1 MTRLH
6 SFLLALALGTSSAF
20 AQTPP
25 RAATHTA
32 RPDSTL
38 PAPSPGAATP
48 DGPAPAPSPGAAPL
62 DTAAPLLPPTLR
74 EDAPARMPEGF
85 PLTTPVVVELE
96 LTLDEAGA
104 VTQATLVGDAPP
116 ELAAA
121 ALDAA
126 RRLRFQPATSGGT
139 PVSVRLPYAYRF
151 EPPAPRALLTGR
163 VRQKGTRKPI
173 AGATLQAGDTTAETD
188 TQGLFRLELPPG
200 KTRLKV
206 SAPGHEP
213 LSVDETLENRQQ
225 LEVLYGL
232 KPLEVNPYETVVRA
246 DRPRTEVSRVT
257 LHDQELREV
266 PGTMGDP
273 FRVVMLMPGVTTL
286 ASGLSYPV
294 VRGVQPAASAFFVDG
309 VRVPFLYHLLV
320 GNAVVHPDFID
331 TLDFQV
337 GVPSA
342 RYGGLL
348 GGAVDAHV
356 SRPREAGVRGS
367 AYLDIIN
374 SGVFLEVPFPET
386 GTTVTAAARISYT
399 GLIVTRVANSI
410 KAPSTYTLPDGQQ
423 YVDQGLPKLYAD
435 YWDYQARVEQRVGD
449 EGRVRLLALG
459 SSDAVGLT
467 ARHPDHASGGVGL
480 LFHRV
485 DVRGRH
491 PLAGGEA
498 EVGLTLGYDRLGLAF
513 TEGGTPEGGTYEL
526 TQGNVA
532 LRTGYTRELSP
543 SLRLESFGQLERRS
557 AGLVATGTFRPV
569 GPVDGKDAYSRP
581 DLLAT
586 FAGVGAQL
594 AWRPAARWTLVPGL
608 RLDSYHG
615 FGLDTFVALEPR
627 LAVRHAL
634 TDALTLK
641 AGAGLYHQ
649 PATVLLPVPA
659 GEMLALERGL
669 QRALQFSA
677 GAEWR
682 PSREWEVSAEAYYNP
697 LLRTLEFNFE
707 DVVSNLR
714 RRGLEAED
722 VQGHGYTYGVELM
735 VRRPL
740 GRHWFGWL
748 TYGFNQSR
756 RYEQYSRLGPN
767 GEALEQAEG
776 YLPYVFEQAHSVN
789 AALSYRF
796 SFATLGAVAHFNTGR
811 PESGQFGY
819 RTRRE
824 GVDSRGEPEWL
835 PVSRDAVGRL
845 PGFFRLDV
853 RASRSWVLDRFILE
867 AYLDVFNITAR
878 SEVVSY
884 EYGFG
889 APAGQPPK
897 LTKKKIAVPVIL
909 PTLGVKGSF

>member
-1 MTRLH
+1 MMPR
-6 SFLLALALGTSSAF
+6 FRPILLALALGICSAS
-20 AQTPP
+20 A
-25 RAATHTA
+25 
-32 RPDSTL
+32 L
-38 PAPSPGAATP
+38 
-48 DGPAPAPSPGAAPL
+48 AAPQSEPAS
-62 DTAAPLLPPTLR
+62 DSASPLVPPTLR
-74 EDAPARMPEGF
+74 EDAPARVPEGF
-85 PLTTPVVVELE
+85 PLTAPVVVQLE
-96 LTLDEAGA
+96 LTLNESGD
-104 VTQATLVGDAPP
+104 VTDATVVGDAPP
-116 ELAAA
+116 ELATA
-121 ALDAA
+121 ALEAA
-126 RRLRFQPATSGGT
+126 HRLRFHPATSGGA
-139 PVSVRLPYAYRF
+139 PASVRLPYSYRF
-151 EPPAPRALLTGR
+151 EPPAPRALITGR

-173 AGATLQAGDTTAETD
+173 AGATVQAGATTAETD
-188 TQGLFRLELPPG
+188 ARGLFRLELPPG
-200 KTRLKV
+200 TTRLKV
-206 SAPGHEP
+206 SAPGHQP
-213 LSVDETLENRQQ
+213 LYLDETLADHQH

-232 KPLEVNPYETVVRA
+232 EPLEVNPYETVVRA
-246 DRPRTEVSRVT
+246 DRPRTEVSRIT

-273 FRVVMLMPGVTTL
+273 FRVIMLMPGVTTL

-331 TLDFQV
+331 SLDFQV

-342 RYGGLL
+342 RYGSLL

-356 SRPREAGVRGS
+356 SRPREDGVRGS

-374 SGVFLEVPFPET
+374 SGAFLEVPFPET

-399 GLIVTRVANSI
+399 GLIVTRVANSLT
-410 KAPSTYTLPDGQQ
+410 APSVYTAPDGTP
-423 YVDQGLPKLYAD
+423 YPDRGEPKIYAD
-435 YWDYQARVEQRVGD
+435 YWDYSARVEQRVGD
-449 EGRVRLLALG
+449 EGRLRLLVMG
-459 SSDAVGLT
+459 SSDAVGIT
-467 ARHPDHASGGVGL
+467 ARLPGQESGGVGL

-485 DVRGRH
+485 DLRGRH

-498 EVGLTLGYDRLGLAF
+498 EVGLTLGYDRLGLNF
-513 TEGGTPEGGTYEL
+513 DEGDNSPGSYEL
-526 TQGNVA
+526 TQGSVA

-543 SLRLESFGQLERRS
+543 SLTFEAFGQLERRS
-557 AGLVATGTFRPV
+557 AGLVATGLFRPV
-569 GPVDGKDAYSRP
+569 GPVDGRDAYSRP
-581 DLLAT
+581 DILAT
-586 FAGVGAQL
+586 FAGVGTQL
-594 AWRPAARWTLVPGL
+594 TWRPAARWTLVPGL
-608 RLDSYHG
+608 RVDSYHG
-615 FGLDTFVALEPR
+615 FGLDTYVALEPR

-669 QRALQFSA
+669 QRAVQLSA

-682 PSREWEVSAEAYYNP
+682 PSQDWELSAEAYFNP
-697 LLRTLEFNFE
+697 LVRTLEFNFE
-707 DVVSNLR
+707 DVVSNVR

-722 VQGHGYTYGVELM
+722 VQGHGYTYGLELM

-756 RYEQYSRLGPN
+756 RFERYSRLGTQ
-767 GEALEQAEG
+767 GEELGQAEG

-796 SFATLGAVAHFNTGR
+796 AFATVGAVAHFNTGR

-824 GVDSRGEPEWL
+824 GTDAEGNPEWM
-835 PVSRDAVGRL
+835 PVDRGSVDRM

-853 RASRSWVLDRFILE
+853 RASRSWVFDRFVLE

-878 SEVVSY
+878 KEVLSF
-884 EYGFG
+884 EYGYG
-889 APAGQPPK
+889 KPSG
-897 LTKKKIAVPVIL
+897 LKKTQVGVPVIL